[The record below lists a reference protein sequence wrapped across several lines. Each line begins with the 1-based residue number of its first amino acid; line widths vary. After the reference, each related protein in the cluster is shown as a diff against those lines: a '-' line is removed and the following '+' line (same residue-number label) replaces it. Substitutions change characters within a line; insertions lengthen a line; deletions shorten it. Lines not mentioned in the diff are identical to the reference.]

1 MKFGLH
7 HSSWLESP
15 DPAEAYEAVKA
26 KAQGVA
32 WAGPDDPQRGPHRPG
47 RARAHGLDCR
57 QAHRRAKET
66 APVTPPDHPLT
77 GGRATVSDQHEGV
90 Q

>member
-26 KAQGVA
+26 KAQ
-32 WAGPDDPQRGPHRPG
+32 WAEE

-77 GGRATVSDQHEGV
+77 GGRATVSNQHEGV